1 MAIESGEGGR
11 VQGVPY
17 DHGGVSGTYYVGSNL
32 LENVVFTQVPW
43 GGHAGAKRTKAI
55 RIAACKFDHVG
66 QLIFGECKLTAM
78 HRYTGGLRLGQ
89 FHGVGTEY
97 DGEMDYHGNFVSGLR
112 HGTGVEYIRGKFACG
127 GVYEDDERLDADT
140 PIAQRGFSED
150 VVRQLKEFHPH
161 DTLWEQVDDEQE
173 DGDDEQEDDRNEMHN
188 SDGDDDHNLAN
199 SESDD
204 QSMGP
209 SRDHESGI
217 GTRQCNGKQA
227 AGAQE
232 EVVVEQRA
240 KKTRRSR
247 VSRRDAKKAEEDAAG
262 FTTQTHRSYENEYGK
277 GSLATGR
284 RRDCAVLA
292 AFNSMPDVLHKQ
304 GIDVPTLRKLMP
316 NGGRTEDTAFSTL
329 QTFFLKYNYDLKRVK
344 KDYDVAGGSALNLLK
359 ETTGRFVVQLRVAR
373 NGQDKAPEFHC
384 VAFNADTQKVI
395 DNDAKMDPR
404 CLEPSDI
411 KSKKVALKVFKS
423 CFKPGTIVEVN
434 NIYEFLVATD
444 SDCAPPPPKK
454 QKATPSTDAKCVG
467 GTSAGVNT
475 DLAAQAAAREPE
487 PPWEMHPPPHTKGLP
502 RAV

>member
-11 VQGVPY
+11 VQGVAY
-17 DHGGVSGTYYVGSNL
+17 DHGGVSGTYYAGSNL

-55 RIAACKFDHVG
+55 GIAACKFDHVG
-66 QLIFGECKLTAM
+66 QLIFGECKLTAT

-97 DGEMDYHGNFVSGLR
+97 DGEFDYHGNFVSGLR
-112 HGTGVEYIRGKFACG
+112 HGTGVEHIRGKFACG

-140 PIAQRGFSED
+140 PIAQRGYSED

-199 SESDD
+199 SEPDD

-217 GTRQCNGKQA
+217 GSRQCNGKQA

-232 EVVVEQRA
+232 EVVAEQRA

-329 QTFFLKYNYDLKRVK
+329 QTFFLKYNYDLKRVTE
-344 KDYDVAGGSALNLLK
+344 DYDVAGGPALNLLK
-359 ETTGRFVVQLRVAR
+359 ETTGRFVVQLRAAL

-404 CLEPSDI
+404 CLEPSDT

-444 SDCAPPPPKK
+444 SGCAPPPPKK